1 MPRVEIER
9 GGFLQL
15 AKGQNLSFESKK
27 KRIGGSGQRSFLSA
41 SEAVWG
47 AKNFRRTQSWR
58 LNGRTKACRLIDEEA
73 IFDGDLPETFR
84 AANDRFKAWLRI

>member
-41 SEAVWG
+41 SAALRG
-47 AKNFRRTQSWR
+47 AKDFRRTESIGISRRAQI
-58 LNGRTKACRLIDEEA
+58 GGFFDEKA
-73 IFDGDLPETFR
+73 IFGGD
-84 AANDRFKAWLRI
+84 